1 MLRELGNKLK
11 KMEKLGSVDILNEVH
26 EAAEELQKKID
37 QKSYLL
43 VNSESWEIGSRPK
56 EVGDPQDLLNLH
68 DDENTFREYKSLS
81 EAVLDLRSFP
91 VPQSW
96 DGQMPAMP
104 TGVSPIPTDVNR
116 SNPPVG
122 FSSGSMFM
130 KQVSWPA
137 GLKFEVNEPPVAEE
151 SNTYENASQLSL
163 ATFTSL
169 LIEFV
174 ARLQNLVDS
183 FEELSEKA
191 RFKEPV
197 ESPEVLEPPRRF
209 WTRLLNCLKS

>member
-11 KMEKLGSVDILNEVH
+11 RMEKIGPIDILNEVH

-43 VNSESWEIGSRPK
+43 VNSESWEIGNRPK
-56 EVGDPQDLLNLH
+56 ELGEPQDFLTLE
-68 DDENTFREYKSLS
+68 DDKNNFHEYKSRS
-81 EAVLDLRSFP
+81 EAELDLRSFP

-96 DGQMPAMP
+96 DDPVPAKP
-104 TGVSPIPTDVNR
+104 TSLNALPPD
-116 SNPPVG
+116 SNPSNLPV
-122 FSSGSMFM
+122 SSGNMFM
-130 KQVSWPA
+130 KQISWPA
-137 GLKFEVNEPPVAEE
+137 GMTFKAHADPQVEE
-151 SNTYENASQLSL
+151 SKTYENASQLSL

-183 FEELSEKA
+183 FVELSEKA
-191 RFKEPV
+191 HFKEPV
-197 ESPEVLEPPRRF
+197 ESPEPLESHGGF
-209 WTRLLNCLKS
+209 WTRLLDCLKS

>member
-11 KMEKLGSVDILNEVH
+11 KMEKIGPIDILNEVH

-43 VNSESWEIGSRPK
+43 VNSESWEIGNRSK
-56 EVGDPQDLLNLH
+56 ELGEPQDFLTLE
-68 DDENTFREYKSLS
+68 DDNNNFHEYKSHS
-81 EAVLDLRSFP
+81 EAILDLRSFP
-91 VPQSW
+91 MPQSW
-96 DGQMPAMP
+96 DDPAPAKP
-104 TGVSPIPTDVNR
+104 TSLNTSPPDSIP
-116 SNPPVG
+116 SNVPV
-122 FSSGSMFM
+122 SSGKMFM
-130 KQVSWPA
+130 KQISWPA
-137 GLKFEVNEPPVAEE
+137 GMTFKAHAEPQVEE

-183 FEELSEKA
+183 FVELSEKA
-191 RFKEPV
+191 LFKEPV
-197 ESPEVLEPPRRF
+197 ESPEPLESHGGF
-209 WTRLLNCLKS
+209 WTRLLDCLKS